1 MAKRILFFLFISVFS
16 EISAQE
22 LQCKVVVNSSQ
33 LKATTSGDKQI
44 FTEIEQAIAGFMNN
58 QRWTND
64 VYSNREKIKCSLLIN
79 LINSSGQYRFS
90 GNAQFQVIRPVYGTT
105 YETVLFQFVD
115 QNFSLSF
122 TPEDRTMI
130 FNEQNYSNGLTSTLA
145 FYSLTALTLDYDSF
159 SKLGGSAYLERLFN
173 VVTLA
178 ASSAQGKG
186 PWTADAD
193 VRARYWVME
202 NLRNQQFNAFR
213 DGFYEYHRLALD
225 DFANNPANS
234 RKIALEFLNT
244 LKIIAGLKN
253 NSVIINSFFDAK
265 FQELI
270 NIFSEGS
277 KQEKQEAFSI
287 MSALDPDKTEAY
299 RKLMK

>member
-1 MAKRILFFLFISVFS
+1 MIKKIFILLFLGVFS

-22 LQCKVVVNSSQ
+22 LSCKVVVNSSQ

-64 VYSNREKIKCSLLIN
+64 VFSEREKIKCSLIIN
-79 LINSSGQYRFS
+79 LINTSGQYRYS

-105 YETVLFQFVD
+105 YESVIFQYID
-115 QNFSLSF
+115 QNFTVSF
-122 TPEDRTMI
+122 APEDRTMI
-130 FNEQNYSNGLTSTLA
+130 FNEQNFSNLLTSTLA
-145 FYSLTALTLDYDSF
+145 FYSLTALTIDYDSF
-159 SKLGGSAYLERLFN
+159 SKFGGNPYLERLFN

-178 ASSAQGKG
+178 GASQGKG
-186 PWTADAD
+186 AWSYDSD
-193 VRARYWVME
+193 VRSRYWVME
-202 NLRNQQFNAFR
+202 NLRNQQFNAYR

-244 LKIIAGLKN
+244 IKIIANLKA
-253 NSVIINSFFDAK
+253 NSIIINAFFDAK
-265 FQELI
+265 SLELI
-270 NIFSEGS
+270 NIFSEGT
-277 KQEKQEAFSI
+277 KQEKQEAFNI

-299 RKLMK
+299 RKLVK

>member
-1 MAKRILFFLFISVFS
+1 MIKKIFILLFLGFFS
-16 EISAQE
+16 ELSAQE
-22 LQCKVVVNSSQ
+22 LSCKVVVNSSQ

-44 FTEIEQAIAGFMNN
+44 FTEIEQAIAGFMNT

-64 VYSNREKIKCSLLIN
+64 VFSEREKIKCSLIIN
-79 LINSSGQYRFS
+79 LINTSGQYRYS

-105 YETVLFQFVD
+105 YESVIFQYID
-115 QNFSLSF
+115 QNFSVSF
-122 TPEDRTMI
+122 APEDRQMI
-130 FNEQNYSNGLTSTLA
+130 FNEQNYSNLLTSTLA
-145 FYSLTALTLDYDSF
+145 FYSLTALTIDYDSF
-159 SKLGGSAYLERLFN
+159 SKLGGNPYLERLFN

-178 ASSAQGKG
+178 ASSLGKG
-186 PWTADAD
+186 PWSYDSD
-193 VRARYWVME
+193 VRSRYWVME
-202 NLRNQQFNAFR
+202 NLRNQQFNAYR

-234 RKIALEFLNT
+234 RKIVLEFLNT
-244 LKIIAGLKN
+244 IKIIANLKA
-253 NSVIINSFFDAK
+253 NSIIINAFFDAK
-265 FQELI
+265 SLELI

-277 KQEKQEAFSI
+277 KQEKQEAFNI

>member
-1 MAKRILFFLFISVFS
+1 MIKKVFLLLLIFHFFNT
-16 EISAQE
+16 SAQE
-22 LQCKVVVNSSQ
+22 LSCKVVVNSSQ

-44 FTEIEQAIAGFMNN
+44 FTEIERAIAGFMNT

-64 VYSNREKIKCSLLIN
+64 VFSEREKIKCSLLIN
-79 LINSSGQYRFS
+79 LISSSGQYRYS

-105 YETVLFQFVD
+105 YESVIFQYIDHNFTVAYA
-115 QNFSLSF
+115 
-122 TPEDRTMI
+122 PEDRQMI
-130 FNEQNYSNGLTSTLA
+130 FNEQNYSNILTSTLA
-145 FYSLTALTLDYDSF
+145 FYSLTALTIDYDSF
-159 SKLGGSAYLERLFN
+159 SKLGGSPFLERLFN

-178 ASSAQGKG
+178 GTAQGKG
-186 PWTADAD
+186 PWTYDSD
-193 VRARYWVME
+193 IRSRYWVME
-202 NLRNQQFNAFR
+202 NLRNQQFNAYR

-234 RKIALEFLNT
+234 RKIALEFLRT
-244 LKIIAGLKN
+244 LKIIANLKA
-253 NSVIINSFFDAK
+253 NSVIINTFFDAK
-265 FQELI
+265 SQELI

-277 KQEKQEAFSI
+277 KQEKQEAFNI

>member
-1 MAKRILFFLFISVFS
+1 MAKRILFLFLTFIFS

-64 VYSNREKIKCSLLIN
+64 AFSEREKIKCSLLIN
-79 LINSSGQYRFS
+79 LINSSGQYRYS
-90 GNAQFQVIRPVYGTT
+90 GNAQFQVVRPVYGTT
-105 YETVLFQFVD
+105 YETVLFQFID
-115 QNFSLSF
+115 QNFSVSF
-122 TPEDRTMI
+122 APEDRTMI

-159 SKLGGSAYLERLFN
+159 SKLGGNAYLERLFN
-173 VVTLA
+173 IVTLA
-178 ASSAQGKG
+178 GTAQGNG
-186 PWTADAD
+186 PWTANAD

-265 FQELI
+265 SQELV

-277 KQEKQEAFSI
+277 KQEKQEAFNI